1 MREGRHR
8 PRERAEGIGIDSEM
22 EGAVDA
28 SESSV
33 VSEGATN
40 ELREGD
46 ARGCWTGCSDAAPD
60 ERPRARARSRMTGA
74 ALGGV
79 MGRRPVVTR
88 RAAGRPRGRLGG
100 REKEALEGLV
110 ERRRKCE

>member
-22 EGAVDA
+22 EGAVEA

-33 VSEGATN
+33 VSEGATK
-40 ELREGD
+40 ELREAD
-46 ARGCWTGCSDAAPD
+46 VRRCWTGCSDAAPD
-60 ERPRARARSRMTGA
+60 KRPRVRTLSRMTGA

-79 MGRRPVVTR
+79 MGRRPVVIQQP
-88 RAAGRPRGRLGG
+88 AGSGVRGQ
-100 REKEALEGLV
+100 
-110 ERRRKCE
+110 